1 MAIILRIMQKNTFIS
16 RFFGLTIIL
25 SVLTTFEINS
35 QNTLYIKLKENAQW
49 TEPNTPIPCS
59 LWYRYYPEIDH
70 IRLQF
75 PVITIQSAFR
85 SKHSVL
91 NRIYA
96 ISGPDSI
103 LMRANEA
110 YSKQSSVEYVEFA
123 PHWQFNSVLST
134 NDPQFPEQ
142 WNLSK
147 IQAESAWDLIP
158 YQSGAEKVKIAIID
172 AAFLLNHED
181 FSGSYHVNLNEISGN
196 NIDDDQN
203 GFIDDIQGWDFGE
216 NDADVNPPV
225 GGDPTFAH
233 GTFVA
238 GFAGAVTDNQIG
250 IASVSD
256 NTAVII
262 PLKIGAG
269 TSSIFVPQGSVLQ
282 AIDYAMI
289 QNADIISMSLSVMD
303 ENGFGYM
310 GVETLHDLISAA
322 NSQGIIIV
330 AASGNGA
337 LSYNDEIS
345 FPARFAE
352 VIAVGSTDSYDN
364 KASSSQYS
372 SQIDIMAPGHEVLGA
387 ISYAP
392 WYENYWSGT
401 SFATPTV
408 AGAIAWLKYHFTEYS
423 DAQILTCLYQG
434 ADDITALNPQ
444 YSGKLGAG
452 RLNLFRSAQCMTAL
466 NVNDIRA
473 ENDLKIFPNPAVSGQ
488 SIQIKN
494 GVGSIEILSLDGR
507 LLQSIPDHGSGTE
520 SELRFDL
527 KPGAYLI
534 KDRIGSKILFIH

>member
-16 RFFGLTIIL
+16 KYFGLTIIL
-25 SVLTTFEINS
+25 SFLTAFEISS

-59 LWYRYYPEIDH
+59 LWYRYYPEIDQ

-85 SKHSVL
+85 SKHAVL
-91 NRIYA
+91 SRIYA
-96 ISGPDSI
+96 ISGPDSV
-103 LMRANEA
+103 LMRAYEA
-110 YSKQSSVEYVEFA
+110 YSKQSSVEYAEFA
-123 PHWQFNSVLST
+123 PSWQFNSVQST
-134 NDPQFPEQ
+134 NDPQFSEQ

-203 GFIDDIQGWDFGE
+203 GFVDDIQGWDFGE

-238 GFAGAVTDNQIG
+238 SFAGAVTDNQIG

-269 TSSIFVPQGSVLQ
+269 TSSIYVPQGSVLQ

-322 NSQGIIIV
+322 NSQGIIII

-337 LSYNDEIS
+337 LSYYDEIS

-352 VIAVGSTDSYDN
+352 VIAVGSTDTYDN

-372 SQIDIMAPGHEVLGA
+372 SEIDIMAPGHEVLGA

-466 NVNDIRA
+466 NVNDIQV

-488 SIQIKN
+488 NIQIKN
-494 GVGSIEILSLDGR
+494 GVGSIGILSLDGR
-507 LLQSIPDHGSGTE
+507 LLQSIPDKGSGTE
-520 SELRFDL
+520 SELRIDL